1 MNNNCYKPNI
11 NNPMGNFLPFD
22 NRQKEKVCNVSSQ
35 EHLNNLVSNANI
47 VDDSFKYNF
56 NPQPVTNA
64 YPDTTAFAKFLF
76 PDPAR
81 CRDTGYLCKT
91 NADSTLNLDRLAFY
105 PKDKYFQEIDNN
117 NPNMNP
123 NFKLGGHTN

>member
-11 NNPMGNFLPFD
+11 NNPMGNFMPFD
-22 NRQKEKVCNVSSQ
+22 NRLRGSVCDTNNKET
-35 EHLNNLVSNANI
+35 LDNLVSNI
-47 VDDSFKYNF
+47 VDDSYKYNF
-56 NPQPVTNA
+56 NSQPVTNA

-91 NADSTLNLDRLAFY
+91 NSDSTLNLDRLAYFSNE
-105 PKDKYFQEIDNN
+105 KYFQEINN
-117 NPNMNP
+117 NQDNENK
-123 NFKLGGHTN
+123 NKFKIGGHTN